1 MTNRLK
7 EVRLEK
13 KLTQKEVSLQT
24 GIPVNTYS
32 NYERGDREPKLAMWQ
47 KLADYFDVDIG
58 YLQGVTDYENAND
71 LINKIASIENNEE
84 KIEFIKHLSL
94 NDKKL
99 IAYANDQEISDS
111 DTLEMIIKIMLSD
124 TLKYSKQFSNI
135 PEVIDKNLYSRT
147 LTKLAQ
153 RDDDID
159 EDEKYNITYKNEFE
173 LVYYLNLVQ
182 DNLSTLKRDKVTAA
196 ISALKDVLNDDS
208 TTVSAELSAYLKKVR
223 DYY

>member
-1 MTNRLK
+1 MNKIK
-7 EVRLEK
+7 ELRK
-13 KLTQKEVSLQT
+13 QKHYTLQNVADAIGVSNGT
-24 GIPVNTYS
+24 VA
-32 NYERGDREPKLAMWQ
+32 NYENGKREPKLAMWQ

-135 PEVIDKNLYSRT
+135 LEVIDKNLYSRT

-159 EDEKYNITYKNEFE
+159 EDEKYNITYKNEFD

-182 DNLSTLKRDKVTAA
+182 DNLSTLKRDKVTDA